1 MSINIAD
8 EAAILHERNQ
18 QNQHQE
24 PNEDRP
30 ITRPYRPNLQP
41 LPLTWGDLAKFDAII
56 DTRSPAE
63 FALDH
68 LPGAINCPVLSNEER
83 IMVGTLH
90 KQASPFEAKKVG
102 AAMVARNIALTIDTQ
117 FRDKPKQ
124 WKPLIYCWRGGSR
137 SGAMTHIFRA
147 IGWGAVQ
154 LEGGYKAW
162 RAQVVQDL
170 AAMPDQFT
178 YDVICGR
185 TGSGKSRLL
194 EAMAEHG
201 AQVLDLEKIAA
212 HKGSVLGNLP
222 DQPQPSQKML
232 DSLIWAQL
240 SQFDPTR
247 PIFVEAESK
256 KIGVLRVPDPLIRAM
271 WQGRCFEVITPQPL
285 RVELLHEE
293 YAHLIADHELLFFK
307 LDCLA
312 ALHSK
317 EQILQWKAL
326 AKNGQ
331 WHEFVAS
338 MLNGHYDPAYDRSMF
353 KNYLNIKAAAAIHIT
368 DISLRGFSEQAL
380 RLVKLST
387 LVATEHSC

>member
-1 MSINIAD
+1 MNIIND
-8 EAAILHERNQ
+8 EAVTVAMPQTTTNVTAARSG
-18 QNQHQE
+18 
-24 PNEDRP
+24 
-30 ITRPYRPNLQP
+30 RPNIQP
-41 LPLTWGDLAKFDAII
+41 LPLSFADLDRFDAII
-56 DTRSPAE
+56 DVRSPAE

-68 LPGAINCPVLSNEER
+68 LPGAINCPALTNEER
-83 IMVGTLH
+83 VIVGTLH

-102 AAMVARNIALTIDTQ
+102 AAMVARNIALHIDAQ

-170 AAMPDQFT
+170 ETMPARFT
-178 YDVICGR
+178 YNVICGR

-194 EAMAEHG
+194 EAMAEQG
-201 AQVLDLEKIAA
+201 MQVLDLEKLAA

-232 DSLIWAQL
+232 DSLIWGQL
-240 SQFDPTR
+240 SQFETAR
-247 PIFVEAESK
+247 AVFVEAESK
-256 KIGVLRVPDPLIRAM
+256 KIGVLRVPTPLIQAM

-293 YAHLIADHELLFFK
+293 YAHLIADHQLLFFK

-317 EQILQWKAL
+317 EQIENWKNLAL
-326 AKNGQ
+326 AGR

-338 MLNGHYDPAYDRSMF
+338 MLDCHYDPAYDRSMF
-353 KNYLNIKAAAAIHIT
+353 KNYMNAGVASPIPIN
-368 DISLRGFSEQAL
+368 DISAQGFSEQA
-380 RLVKLST
+380 RLIGES
-387 LVATEHSC
+387 

>member
-1 MSINIAD
+1 MNIITA
-8 EAAILHERNQ
+8 EAAPIT
-18 QNQHQE
+18 E
-24 PNEDRP
+24 PTISANATTTRSDRP
-30 ITRPYRPNLQP
+30 NIQP
-41 LPLTWGDLAKFDAII
+41 LPLSLADLAKFDAII
-56 DTRSPAE
+56 DVRSPAE

-68 LPGAINCPVLSNEER
+68 LSGAINCPALTNEER
-83 IMVGTLH
+83 IIVGTLH

-102 AAMVARNIALTIDTQ
+102 AAMVARNIALHIDAQ

-170 AAMPDQFT
+170 ETMPAQFT
-178 YDVICGR
+178 YNVICGR

-194 EAMAEHG
+194 EAMAEQG
-201 AQVLDLEKIAA
+201 MQVLDLEKLAA

-232 DSLIWAQL
+232 DSLIWGQL
-240 SQFDPTR
+240 SQFDTAR
-247 PIFVEAESK
+247 PVFVEAESK
-256 KIGVLRVPDPLIRAM
+256 KIGVLRVPAPLIQAM
-271 WQGRCFEVITPQPL
+271 WRGRCFEVITPQPL
-285 RVELLHEE
+285 RVELLHKE
-293 YAHLIADHELLFFK
+293 YAHLIADHQLLFFK

-317 EQILQWKAL
+317 EQIENWKNLAL
-326 AKNGQ
+326 AGR

-338 MLNGHYDPAYDRSMF
+338 MLDHHYDPAYDRSMF
-353 KNYLNIKAAAAIHIT
+353 KNYMNVGVALPIPIN
-368 DISLRGFSEQAL
+368 DISAQGFSEQA
-380 RLVKLST
+380 RLIAES
-387 LVATEHSC
+387 

>member
-1 MSINIAD
+1 MNITD
-8 EAAILHERNQ
+8 AAVTLTEHA
-18 QNQHQE
+18 E
-24 PNEDRP
+24 PKA
-30 ITRPYRPNLQP
+30 ITRSDRPNLQQ
-41 LPLTWGDLAKFDAII
+41 LPLTWAELAQFDTII

-68 LPGAINCPVLSNEER
+68 LPGAVNCPVLTNEER
-83 IMVGTLH
+83 IIIGTLH
-90 KQASPFEAKKVG
+90 KQVSPFEAKKVG
-102 AAMVARNIALTIDTQ
+102 AAMVARNIALNIDAQ
-117 FRDKPKQ
+117 FRAKPKH

-162 RAQVVQDL
+162 RAQVLKDL
-170 AAMPDQFT
+170 ETMPSKFT
-178 YDVICGR
+178 YNVICGR

-194 EAMAEHG
+194 EAMAEYG
-201 AQVLDLEKIAA
+201 AQVLDLEKLAA

-232 DSLIWAQL
+232 DSLIWSQL
-240 SQFDPTR
+240 SQFDRTQPV
-247 PIFVEAESK
+247 FVEAESK

-285 RVELLHEE
+285 RVDLLHEE
-293 YAHLIADHELLFFK
+293 YAHLIDDRELLFFK

-317 EQILQWKAL
+317 EQILTWKNL
-326 AKNGQ
+326 AHSGQ
-331 WHEFVAS
+331 WHAFVAS
-338 MLNGHYDPAYDRSMF
+338 MLNTHYDPAYDRSMF
-353 KNYLNIKAAAAIHIT
+353 KNYLNIGTAAAVHVS
-368 DISLRGFSEQAL
+368 DISNQGFSKQA
-380 RLVKLST
+380 RLLINQSA
-387 LVATEHSC
+387 LGL